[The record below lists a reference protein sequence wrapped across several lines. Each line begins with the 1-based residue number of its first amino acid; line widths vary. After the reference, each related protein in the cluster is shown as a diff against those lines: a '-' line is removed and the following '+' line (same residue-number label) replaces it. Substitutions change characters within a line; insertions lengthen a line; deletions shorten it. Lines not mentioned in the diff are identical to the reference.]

1 MKFIKTCNERLNKMK
16 KMIFITIYLSLI
28 ITSSIKAQ
36 EYLFYPTE
44 FIDSTYGTV
53 DTLDKINRYNLI
65 NGYIDNYPSTAQF
78 SGNDAYVTIDHSQT
92 YLLVSSNE
100 NNIYSYFL
108 INTTDSSDYLS
119 FPPYFGYVDEFLC
132 SVQNNNLYFFS
143 NGYSSIYVMNE
154 STKEIIDSLNLS
166 SIAFPSLL
174 NFPKRNAFFSQDS
187 SKIYFFSRDTLSG
200 QYQVS
205 LYLISSN
212 ELIQTRNLSEIGH
225 PNSDGYSLTFGRN
238 GKGIIT
244 SFPNYNNPSKDFYF
258 RIYDFDEDTGSV
270 SIYNNEFSDACFT
283 DNGDFLL
290 IMNMDITS
298 SREVIYTGSGKIY
311 NAKNGDLIKNVT
323 VPQGGRIYSYDNYP
337 NDIYYVLNLD
347 SANTQ
352 PTVYNLTK
360 LKINSISPP
369 LALAY
374 WATPIQPNVLTIT
387 INGEFFT
394 DSTVAYFNGNAK
406 PTTFVSDSV
415 VTFTLNSIEFRSAA
429 DYPVWVTNYG
439 AVSDTVF
446 LSVVNTL
453 PNPVVPSVQCMQ
465 DNGNHTF
472 TVHFNYNNQ
481 NTVPV
486 GVVAAPPNNTFSPGN
501 YYRGQPSVFLP
512 GNHTNAFSVIFDGSG
527 LTWTLLGNSVTANK
541 YTIRCP

>member
-1 MKFIKTCNERLNKMK
+1 MK
-16 KMIFITIYLSLI
+16 KLILLIVLDIVFVSFSANAQRYIYYI
-28 ITSSIKAQ
+28 DKYA
-36 EYLFYPTE
+36 
-44 FIDSTYGTV
+44 DSTYGNV
-53 DTLDKINRYNLI
+53 DTLSKMQRYN
-65 NGYIDNYPSTAQF
+65 IDLNTIEDYPPYQLR
-78 SGNDAYVTIDHSQT
+78 NDHIFFNIDHSQS
-92 YLLVSSNE
+92 YLSIGFTTHAFTDNF
-100 NNIYSYFL
+100 IY
-108 INTTDSSDYLS
+108 NTTTPSDSFDL
-119 FPPYFGYVDEFLC
+119 GNEDIDEILY
-132 SVQNNNLYFFS
+132 SSQRNNLYIFS
-143 NGYSSIYVMNE
+143 NDYQKIIIIDLL
-154 STKEIIDSLNLS
+154 TKEITDTIGFTNIAYFNPLMFPANNSFFSSDQTKLYFYSKDNLNSPYQISTFSLNSKSIIQKRDLS
-166 SIAFPSLL
+166 TF
-174 NFPKRNAFFSQDS
+174 
-187 SKIYFFSRDTLSG
+187 
-200 QYQVS
+200 
-205 LYLISSN
+205 
-212 ELIQTRNLSEIGH
+212 
-225 PNSDGYSLTFGRN
+225 GYSGKDEYTLRFGN
-238 GKGIIT
+238 KGKGIVSSSSIQ
-244 SFPNYNNPSKDFYF
+244 NNIWDLYF
-258 RIYDFDEDTGSV
+258 RIYDFD
-270 SIYNNEFSDACFT
+270 T
-283 DNGDFLL
+283 DNGSVFIHYNHRAEAYFTCDGEFLVVE
-290 IMNMDITS
+290 DIN
-298 SREVIYTGSGKIY
+298 YNAPNLYNTGTVQIY
-311 NAKNGDLIKNVT
+311 NSHNGNLVKSLS
-323 VPQGGRIYSYDNYP
+323 VPPKGIVYTFDNYP

-415 VTFTLNSIEFRSAA
+415 VTFTLNSVEFRSAA

>member
-1 MKFIKTCNERLNKMK
+1 MKKIFFIMFIFTLVCQAQPYIYLKMQVPDTINGEEIMYQKLQRLNINNDNIENFPPQQFMD
-16 KMIFITIYLSLI
+16 TYLSTINDPFQNYMALNFNGDYYLI
-28 ITSSIKAQ
+28 
-36 EYLFYPTE
+36 YNC
-44 FIDSTYGTV
+44 V
-53 DTLDKINRYNLI
+53 DTSDYFILPNTSNILI
-65 NGYIDNYPSTAQF
+65 NELLYSQLRNKLYIFSNDYSEIDVLDLSTHQII
-78 SGNDAYVTIDHSQT
+78 STLMLPEQDAI
-92 YLLVSSNE
+92 
-100 NNIYSYFL
+100 
-108 INTTDSSDYLS
+108 
-119 FPPYFGYVDEFLC
+119 
-132 SVQNNNLYFFS
+132 NNLQRPF
-143 NGYSSIYVMNE
+143 
-154 STKEIIDSLNLS
+154 
-166 SIAFPSLL
+166 
-174 NFPKRNAFFSQDS
+174 RNAFFSRDHS
-187 SKIYFFSRDTLSG
+187 LLYFLSTDTLNYHN
-200 QYQVS
+200 QIWTYS
-205 LYLISSN
+205 LETNNISN
-212 ELIQTRNLSEIGH
+212 KQNLYSLGH
-225 PNSDGYSLTFGRN
+225 PNTNGYELLFGRN
-238 GKGIIT
+238 GKGIIR
-244 SFPNYNNPSKDFYF
+244 SYNNNQTFNSYYKV
-258 RIYDFDEDTGSV
+258 YDFDSDTGSIEFFKD
-270 SIYNNEFSDACFT
+270 SLSDSYFSD
-283 DNGDFLL
+283 NGEFLL
-290 IMNMDITS
+290 IMETANDTVNYYHHTGNGNIYDTNTGQLVKTIS
-298 SREVIYTGSGKIY
+298 VPPNGTIYTF
-311 NAKNGDLIKNVT
+311 
-323 VPQGGRIYSYDNYP
+323 DNYP

-347 SANTQ
+347 SANRQ

-374 WATPIQPNVLTIT
+374 WTTPIQPNVLTIT

-439 AVSDTVF
+439 AVSDTVS

-453 PNPVVPSVQCMQ
+453 PNPVVPSIQCMQ

-501 YYRGQPSVFLP
+501 YYRGQPSFFLS
-512 GNHTNAFSVIFDGSG
+512 GNHTNDFSVIFDGSG